1 MAICPIICSFYYLAR
16 ALMHDV
22 ACEFACA
29 VGCAETI
36 SANVLNTGLLQEQ
49 VRRYKISHAYIH
61 ARFTKLNQASLSLV
75 KDISFC
81 NLQLCTADS
90 VTL

>member
-1 MAICPIICSFYYLAR
+1 MKRKTGITVSPRSLNPGKAIAMAICPIICSFYYLAR

-36 SANVLNTGLLQEQ
+36 SANVLKTNQRGFLADPKTIT
-49 VRRYKISHAYIH
+49 VMIS
-61 ARFTKLNQASLSLV
+61 
-75 KDISFC
+75 
-81 NLQLCTADS
+81 
-90 VTL
+90 